1 MKNNNILEEKIIT
14 IAKRLFIERGFDGTS
29 MSDIA
34 AAADINRPT
43 LHYYFRTKD
52 KMFQAVFQS
61 IVSIVSPSL
70 QKIFTEEGPFF
81 DKIEKVIDVY
91 ISVFS
96 ENPAL
101 PNFILS
107 EANRDIDHLILT
119 VKTLPLAEYINR
131 AEQMIQKEMKEGRL
145 KEVPISTLFLTLYS
159 MLIFPFL
166 SKKVLS
172 CMFFENEEEFRIFL
186 LGWKQNIC
194 NQMKALLEVT
204 PPER

>member
-14 IAKRLFIERGFDGTS
+14 IAKQLFIERGFDGTS

-70 QKIFTEEGPFF
+70 QKIFTGEGSFF

-131 AEQMIQKEMKEGRL
+131 AEQMIQKEMKEG
-145 KEVPISTLFLTLYS
+145 
-159 MLIFPFL
+159 L
-166 SKKVLS
+166 SHY
-172 CMFFENEEEFRIFL
+172 
-186 LGWKQNIC
+186 
-194 NQMKALLEVT
+194 
-204 PPER
+204 